1 MYKKNNWKKEEVKA
15 ALADTYVKRVVQKN
29 VRMKTIQ
36 LINKESNQPIF
47 NKEMQLIGERGDRA
61 INETPKEDNS

>member
-29 VRMKTIQ
+29 VRMKTI
-36 LINKESNQPIF
+36 
-47 NKEMQLIGERGDRA
+47 
-61 INETPKEDNS
+61 